1 MKPFLRTQLAR
12 YAERLSELDFLLSRE
27 DIMQDMEKF
36 LALSREHNEVTQIAG
51 RWLRYQQVESHLA
64 EARDMLADPEMAEL
78 AQEEIGSS
86 EAELLQLEDELQ
98 RLLLPKKT
106 PMRLAPPMWKFAR
119 ARAATNRPCLRATWH
134 ACTPAMPNRKVG
146 A

>member
-1 MKPFLRTQLAR
+1 MKSFLRTQLAR

-51 RWLRYQQVESHLA
+51 RWLRYLQVESHLA
-64 EARDMLADPEMAEL
+64 EARDMLADPDMAEL

-86 EAELLQLEDELQ
+86 EAELLQLED
-98 RLLLPKKT
+98 
-106 PMRLAPPMWKFAR
+106 
-119 ARAATNRPCLRATWH
+119 
-134 ACTPAMPNRKVG
+134 
-146 A
+146 